1 VEILFPPGGV
11 RASLADDKG
20 LVVRFS
26 TQSWSLLY
34 TADAG
39 YPTERWLLEH
49 RPEQLHA
56 DVWVRGNHAREVTGT
71 DAFVEAVNPGLIV
84 VSGASFGQD
93 SQGTRRWA
101 EHWRARG
108 KAVWL
113 QQETGAIE
121 GWGGTERRAR
131 AFLNGR
137 ELRW

>member
-1 VEILFPPGGV
+1 LQ
-11 RASLADDKG
+11 ASLADDKG

-26 TQSWSLLY
+26 TQRWSLLY

-39 YPTERWLLEH
+39 YPTERWLLEN

-56 DVWVRGNHAREVTGT
+56 DVWVRGNHVREVTGT

-84 VSGASFGQD
+84 ISGASFGQD
-93 SQGTRRWA
+93 SQRTQRWA
-101 EHWRARG
+101 EYWRNRE

-113 QQETGAIE
+113 QHETGAVE

-131 AFLNGR
+131 AFLTGR